1 MNTGTPASN
10 PAARRN
16 SQQPGP
22 RAPGGRGYA
31 KLVTTGLLAATGLIG
46 SRRALWLTMAA
57 MLAIVIALAMFQGA
71 PLAQAAA
78 GDATGKPGIV
88 DQANPGVSLTTVRP
102 GMTLL
107 AETTDI
113 MDTDGLTTPGWTY
126 QWKHI
131 DANANETEISGATSA
146 TYLVKESDIGKAFA
160 VSVTFTDDAMNAEGP
175 LQSANTQYV
184 GPIGLIVSNTG
195 GDASFRL
202 GIALTS
208 TETRLAQGFQSS
220 SSAEA
225 ATLDYVELTFHNIGD
240 TTDVGENLTVTL
252 NSDSSGSPDAT
263 LCTLVN
269 PDTFSTTGN
278 HKFHAP
284 AGTISTLCPRLG
296 PSTKYHVVV
305 EKDSTYA
312 DAVSVT
318 HELGLLGTSDN
329 GSALGW
335 TIPNEAQAYSSSTW
349 TDNPSLLPM
358 LINVR
363 ARPDFELAALT
374 ETEVPFGWG
383 LTPTGI
389 AGGEKFRLLFLTED
403 ESPTSTDID
412 VYNEFVQ
419 AQAAAGHADIQEH
432 ASQFRVLG
440 STADDDVR
448 DNTETTVHGHGP
460 GVPDLLA
467 QRTKYHD
474 ELRRFSSRRHM
485 EQRRGPA
492 STADGTAPA
501 TGLSGPEAQVDS
513 LKRSYLGVPPQALVP
528 QA

>member
-318 HELGLLGTSDN
+318 HELGLLVPGQS
-329 GSALGW
+329 
-335 TIPNEAQAYSSSTW
+335 E
-349 TDNPSLLPM
+349 TD
-358 LINVR
+358 
-363 ARPDFELAALT
+363 
-374 ETEVPFGWG
+374 G
-383 LTPTGI
+383 
-389 AGGEKFRLLFLTED
+389 
-403 ESPTSTDID
+403 
-412 VYNEFVQ
+412 
-419 AQAAAGHADIQEH
+419 
-432 ASQFRVLG
+432 
-440 STADDDVR
+440 
-448 DNTETTVHGHGP
+448 
-460 GVPDLLA
+460 
-467 QRTKYHD
+467 
-474 ELRRFSSRRHM
+474 
-485 EQRRGPA
+485 
-492 STADGTAPA
+492 
-501 TGLSGPEAQVDS
+501 
-513 LKRSYLGVPPQALVP
+513 
-528 QA
+528 